1 MNDEQRFLFDLQ
13 GFLVVPG
20 VLSATELATLN
31 AVADEK
37 SARYSAPLE
46 DWEAHQC
53 SLWAQPLVDLI
64 DHPKALPYLLELVGP
79 YFRIDHDYCLFMR
92 RGDTRGGLHGG
103 SHPVHAAGD
112 HWYRYHDGV
121 MRNGLTV
128 FVFNL
133 TEVGEGDGGF
143 ACVPGSHKSNFIDK
157 LPPDVRSFERRPHYV
172 VQPPLAA
179 GDLLI
184 FTEALIHGTLP
195 WTAAHQRRSLLYKYS
210 PGHST
215 WAQQG
220 YRISDYAEFELTEQR
235 KRIMQPPS
243 IGGRQPSV
251 QESESAAGDRR
262 TR

>member
-31 AVADEK
+31 AIADEE

-53 SLWAQPLVDLI
+53 SLWGQPLVDLI
-64 DHPKALPYLLELVGP
+64 DHPKVVPYLLELVGP

-92 RGDTRGGLHGG
+92 RGDKRGGLHGG

-184 FTEALIHGTLP
+184 FTEALIHGTMP
-195 WTAAHQRRSLLYKYS
+195 WAAAHQRRALLYKYS

-215 WAQQG
+215 WAQPG
-220 YRISDYAEFELTEQR
+220 YRIGDYAGFELTEQR

-243 IGGRQPSV
+243 IGGRRPSV
-251 QESESAAGDRR
+251 QQPAEPWR
-262 TR
+262 